1 MVIFHILNFYY
12 FITSMLCL
20 EFFLADVSPLCLA
33 SPIQSYVTQH
43 LFIRAR
49 FHWEVDGFQPSVKP
63 CLAFA
68 AVLTH
73 VHMMLLYLFFFFFD
87 SRDRD
92 THRCVHVQLCK
103 LQVPLCSST
112 GVIVTGSSLH
122 SWGRVC
128 RHNSEDESSL
138 ETDTVNFRTVVAL
151 ERVVA
156 CCTYQCSY

>member
-1 MVIFHILNFYY
+1 MVIFLILNFYY
-12 FITSMLCL
+12 FITNMLCL

-33 SPIQSYVTQH
+33 SPMQSYVTQH

-63 CLAFA
+63 
-68 AVLTH
+68 
-73 VHMMLLYLFFFFFD
+73 LLGIPRRSYTRPYDVTLPFLLLLRL
-87 SRDRD
+87 SGQSH
-92 THRCVHVQLCK
+92 THRCVNVQLCK
-103 LQVPLCSST
+103 LQVPLCSS

-156 CCTYQCSY
+156 CCTYECSY